1 MKARVCLEEMNCMS
15 VRIFVDTNILV
26 YSRDKTE
33 PAKQSVAQSVLS
45 ELWREGKGRIS
56 TQVCNEYYVTVT
68 RKIRHKLTE
77 DEAWEDIEDLEAW
90 NPIPIDMKCL
100 RVGRHVQAG
109 YGLSW
114 RDSLII
120 AAASIGQCHT
130 ILSEDL
136 NPGQKYLGITVENPF
151 TSANPQ

>member
-1 MKARVCLEEMNCMS
+1 MKARDCLKEMICMS
-15 VRIFVDTNILV
+15 DRIFVDTNILV
-26 YSRDKTE
+26 YSRDNTE
-33 PAKQSVAQSVLS
+33 PAKQSIAQSVLC

-114 RDSLII
+114 WDSLII

-136 NPGQKYLGITVENPF
+136 NPGQKYLGIKVENPF
-151 TSANPQ
+151 RSIQQ